1 MIKTTENF
9 MENLYALVVEGQLKM
24 EIIFMMQEMDF
35 VKIVLKT
42 IKRKLLKFRM
52 ENFEEKELIETDY
65 KDKIL
70 LKYYNA
76 K

>member
-1 MIKTTENF
+1 
-9 MENLYALVVEGQLKM
+9 
-24 EIIFMMQEMDF
+24 MMQEMDF

-42 IKRKLLKFRM
+42 IKSKLLKFKM

>member
-1 MIKTTENF
+1 

-42 IKRKLLKFRM
+42 IKSKLLKFKM